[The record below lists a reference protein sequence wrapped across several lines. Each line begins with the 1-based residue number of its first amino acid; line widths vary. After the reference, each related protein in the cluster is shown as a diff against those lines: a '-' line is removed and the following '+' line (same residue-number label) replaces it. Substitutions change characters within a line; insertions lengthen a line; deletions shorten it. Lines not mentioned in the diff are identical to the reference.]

1 MAGSGTN
8 NYNTMKTENLPAY
21 LLKHIRI
28 RHLHQ
33 IVVHSGNLVQLGV
46 LSPQQPVRKYAW
58 LRYVAQNQN

>member
-1 MAGSGTN
+1 
-8 NYNTMKTENLPAY
+8 MKTIERLPAY

-33 IVVHSGNLVQLGV
+33 IVVHSGNLVQLGIDI
-46 LSPQQPVRKYAW
+46 PQQPVRKYAW